1 MNQVE
6 SPSFTDWRSLLRLAA
21 HALAGSGDLALMAL
35 GAALVALGVVVILDG
50 FGIVDPRNLTDG
62 TGAMLGSAL
71 VLAVFGGFAL
81 GVAVEGPIRTAIA
94 EDGHPPIYRALFRAI
109 GVAVVSAVIVVGV
122 GYLEPLLADLP
133 FPFILAQEA
142 LRAVGRAGLTIVLLV
157 GVPVVFLVRQF
168 WRDFSEDFELPILFV
183 VWTIGAMW
191 FLIRV
196 L

>member
-1 MNQVE
+1 MHQLE
-6 SPSFTDWRSLLRLAA
+6 TPSLTDWRSLLRLFG

-50 FGIVDPRNLTDG
+50 FGIVDHRNLTDG

-81 GVAVEGPIRTAIA
+81 GVAVEGPIRTNPLQ
-94 EDGHPPIYRALFRAI
+94 DGYPPVYRAVFRAI
-109 GVAVVSAVIVVGV
+109 GVAAVSALIVLAV

-142 LRAVGRAGLTIVLLV
+142 LRAVGRAGFFFVLLV
-157 GVPVVFLVRQF
+157 GVPLVFVVRQF
-168 WRDFSEDFELPILFV
+168 WRDFNEDIELPVLFV
-183 VWTIGAMW
+183 LWTIGAMW
-191 FLIRV
+191 SLIQV

>member
-1 MNQVE
+1 MDQVQT
-6 SPSFTDWRSLLRLAA
+6 PTLTDWRSLLRLAG

-81 GVAVEGPIRTAIA
+81 GVAVEGPIRTTNLQ
-94 EDGHPPIYRALFRAI
+94 EGYPPIYRALFRAI
-109 GVAVVSAVIVVGV
+109 GVAAVGALIVIGV
-122 GYLEPLLADLP
+122 GYVEPFLADLP

-142 LRAVGRAGLTIVLLV
+142 LRAVGRAGLTIVLLI
-157 GVPVVFLVRQF
+157 GVPLVFLVRQF
-168 WRDFSEDFELPILFV
+168 WRDFSEDIELPVLFV

>member
-6 SPSFTDWRSLLRLAA
+6 VPPWSDWRSLLRLAA

-50 FGIVDPRNLTDG
+50 FGIVDPRNLTEG

-81 GVAVEGPIRTAIA
+81 GVAVEGPIRTSRSH
-94 EDGHPPIYRALFRAI
+94 DDYPPIYRALFRGI
-109 GVAVVSAVIVVGV
+109 GVAIVGAVIVIGV

-142 LRAVGRAGLTIVLLV
+142 LRAVGRAALTVVLLL
-157 GVPVVFLVRQF
+157 GVPLVFLTRQF
-168 WRDFSEDFELPILFV
+168 WRDFTEDIELPVLFV

-191 FLIRV
+191 FLIQV